1 MVPSLKVP
9 VAVNCCVDPAATEEF
24 AGVMATDTSVPV
36 PMVTVVEPVTPDE
49 VAERVSVPAF
59 LACRMPVLRILA
71 SCGFEECQETVGKG
85 EVLPSLY
92 TPVAVNKREVCFS
105 TRAFAGA
112 MVIDTSLTVEI
123 VSVVERETA
132 PEAAVIVVL
141 PVIKLLTV
149 PTLLIVATAGL
160 EVVHRT
166 DWVKS

>member
-24 AGVMATDTSVPV
+24 AGVMATDTRVPV
-36 PMVTVVEPVTPDE
+36 PMVTLVEPVTPDE
-49 VAERVSVPAF
+49 VAERVSVPAL
-59 LACRMPVLRILA
+59 LACKMPVLRILPNW
-71 SCGFEECQETVGKG
+71 GFEECQETLARV

-105 TRAFAGA
+105 TRALAGEI
-112 MVIDTSLTVEI
+112 VIDTSLTVEI

-132 PEAAVIVVL
+132 PETAVITVL
-141 PVIKLLTV
+141 PVMRLLTV
-149 PTLLIVATAGL
+149 PTLSMVATAGL
-160 EVVHRT
+160 EVLHRT